1 MMADGIFR
9 YSAPEDSPGFLLWQ
23 VSNQWQRDQR
33 AALKPF
39 ALTHSQFVLLAN
51 LEWLQ
56 EKISI
61 VSQNDLA
68 HHAGIDVMMTS
79 ELVRKLEE
87 RGLIL
92 RTDHPRDSRARSI
105 RLTAEGKRFV
115 AQVVPIVEAV
125 DRAFFERLGA
135 NVEAFVALLRMF
147 GSAAAKQD
155 HDE

>member
-1 MMADGIFR
+1 MADRIFR

-33 AALKPF
+33 AALKPY
-39 ALTHSQFVLLAN
+39 ALTHGQFVLLAN

-56 EKISI
+56 ERMEI

-79 ELVRKLEE
+79 DLVRKLEE
-87 RGLIL
+87 RGLIH
-92 RTDHPRDSRARSI
+92 RTEHPRDSRARSI

-115 AQVVPIVEAV
+115 AEVVPVVEAV
-125 DRAFFERLGA
+125 DKAFFERLGA
-135 NVEAFVALLRMF
+135 DVETFVALLRKF
-147 GSAAAKQD
+147 GNVTAKGEQGD
-155 HDE
+155 